1 MAVELEWRF
10 DDEGPNRTPQRE
22 QRPRRAR
29 WRVWLGL
36 SAAVALAVGV
46 GGTTW
51 WRARRETLATVEAEV
66 QAVAQLELR
75 ALAEGDADLYHSLQD
90 DAAPTWREPPKDATA
105 LEPLLLPPLPGL
117 ATTAVFS
124 VENARVVGDAA
135 RVEVVRTAGLPGGEQ
150 ARFRAV
156 RFYRRGDDGRWLHT
170 SVDRDYAGH
179 IVMFVGERV
188 VISSFAADAGWAKPA
203 AYDLEELAARFCKAV
218 SCRQRAP
225 VTLAFTDT
233 LDAAGRPEGILP
245 APFLVGAPDNEAAH
259 AAWWDALRALL
270 LDRLVDQGRYSPISP
285 SSTRSSA
292 SVVTRAARETNV
304 CRSGLRARSSC
315 TTGPMGSAPAA
326 PGSSAYAPWKAKYAW
341 FSLRM

>member
-10 DDEGPNRTPQRE
+10 DDEGPNRTPQQE
-22 QRPRRAR
+22 ERPRRAR

-36 SAAVALAVGV
+36 GAAVALAVGV

-51 WRARRETLATVEAEV
+51 WRARREALATVEAEV

-90 DAAPTWREPPKDATA
+90 DAAPTWREPPEDATA

-117 ATTAVFS
+117 ATTAALS

-135 RVEVVRTAGLPGGEQ
+135 RVEVVRVVKIPGGEQ

-203 AYDLEELAARFCKAV
+203 AYDLEELAVRFCKAV

-233 LDAAGRPEGILP
+233 LGTAGRPEGALP
-245 APFLVGAPDNEAAH
+245 APFLVGAPDNEATQEM
-259 AAWWDALRALL
+259 WTEALRALL
-270 LDRLVDQGRYSPISP
+270 VDYLVR
-285 SSTRSSA
+285 RE
-292 SVVTRAARETNV
+292 AR
-304 CRSGLRARSSC
+304 
-315 TTGPMGSAPAA
+315 
-326 PGSSAYAPWKAKYAW
+326 
-341 FSLRM
+341 

>member
-10 DDEGPNRTPQRE
+10 DDEDSDRPPQQE

-36 SAAVALAVGV
+36 GAAVALVVGV

-51 WRARRETLATVEAEV
+51 WRAQREALATVEAEV

-75 ALAEGDADLYHSLQD
+75 ALAEGDADLYRSLQD
-90 DAAPTWREPPKDATA
+90 DAVPGWREPPEATAA

-117 ATTAVFS
+117 ATTRALT

-135 RVEVVRTAGLPGGEQ
+135 RVEVVRAAGLPGGEQ

-170 SVDRDYAGH
+170 SIDPDYAGH
-179 IVMFVGERV
+179 TVVFVGERV
-188 VISSFAADAGWAKPA
+188 VVSSFAVDAGWARPA

-218 SCRQRAP
+218 PCPRRAP

-233 LDAAGRPEGILP
+233 LGTARRPEGILP

-270 LDRLVDQGRYSPISP
+270 LDHLVR
-285 SSTRSSA
+285 RE
-292 SVVTRAARETNV
+292 AR
-304 CRSGLRARSSC
+304 
-315 TTGPMGSAPAA
+315 
-326 PGSSAYAPWKAKYAW
+326 
-341 FSLRM
+341 

>member
-10 DDEGPNRTPQRE
+10 DDEGPDRPPQQE

-36 SAAVALAVGV
+36 GAAVALVVGV

-51 WRARRETLATVEAEV
+51 WRARREALATVEAEV
-66 QAVAQLELR
+66 RAVAQLELR
-75 ALAEGDADLYHSLQD
+75 ALAQGDAELYRSLQD
-90 DAAPTWREPPKDATA
+90 DAAPGWREPPEAPAA

-117 ATTAVFS
+117 ATTAAFS

-135 RVEVVRTAGLPGGEQ
+135 RVEVVRAAEFPGGEQ

-179 IVMFVGERV
+179 VVMFVGERV
-188 VISSFAADAGWAKPA
+188 VISSFAVDAGWAKPA
-203 AYDLEELAARFCKAV
+203 AYDLEALAERFCKAA
-218 SCRQRAP
+218 SCPQRAP

-233 LDAAGRPEGILP
+233 LSAAGRTDGVLP

-270 LDRLVDQGRYSPISP
+270 FDHLIRRE
-285 SSTRSSA
+285 
-292 SVVTRAARETNV
+292 AR
-304 CRSGLRARSSC
+304 
-315 TTGPMGSAPAA
+315 
-326 PGSSAYAPWKAKYAW
+326 
-341 FSLRM
+341 

>member
-10 DDEGPNRTPQRE
+10 DDESPDRPPHQE

-36 SAAVALAVGV
+36 GAAVALAVGL

-51 WRARRETLATVEAEV
+51 WRARREELAAVEAEV

-75 ALAEGDADLYHSLQD
+75 ALAEGDAELYLSLQD
-90 DAAPTWREPPKDATA
+90 DAAPGWHEPPEDPAA

-117 ATTAVFS
+117 VTTAAFS

-135 RVEVVRTAGLPGGEQ
+135 RVEVVRPAGLPGREM

-179 IVMFVGERV
+179 TVIFVGERV
-188 VISSFAADAGWAKPA
+188 VISSFATDAGWARPA
-203 AYDLEELAARFCKAV
+203 AYDLEELAVQFCKLAP
-218 SCRQRAP
+218 RQECAP
-225 VTLAFTDT
+225 VTLAFTGT
-233 LDAAGRPEGILP
+233 LGTAGRPGGALP
-245 APFLVGAPDNEAAH
+245 APFLVGVPDDEAAR
-259 AAWWDALRALL
+259 AAWRDALRALL
-270 LDRLVDQGRYSPISP
+270 FDYLIR
-285 SSTRSSA
+285 
-292 SVVTRAARETNV
+292 REP
-304 CRSGLRARSSC
+304 R
-315 TTGPMGSAPAA
+315 
-326 PGSSAYAPWKAKYAW
+326 
-341 FSLRM
+341 